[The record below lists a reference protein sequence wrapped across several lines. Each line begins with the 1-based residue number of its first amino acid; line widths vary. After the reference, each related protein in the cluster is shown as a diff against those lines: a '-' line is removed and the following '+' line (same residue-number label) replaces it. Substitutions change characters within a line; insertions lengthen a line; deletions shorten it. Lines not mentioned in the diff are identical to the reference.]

1 MAWLQIEGLP
11 SRTGKGELFK
21 LIVEAGLAK
30 DRVGKIELHGSEAA
44 IEVPEGW
51 EDRLARAL
59 DGAVSGNRTLR
70 AWSRGDGNTPGA
82 EHFDKLL
89 RLLDLEERAEA
100 DRLREETRRSTP
112 AEAEAS
118 GNSLVD
124 LVVTDENAGLA
135 GRYLVELIRR
145 NRTELPWSRLGV
157 GAPVLLSPMEPTADD
172 AGCFGVVCER
182 DRQSIRV
189 ALGDARVSS
198 PDDLAERIAQHD
210 TWRLDAAFDQ
220 AAGRRQRRA
229 LEQARSVRSNRL
241 AELREVLLGKKPPEF
256 APDADI
262 TPLDSSL
269 NGPQIEAVR
278 LALSAR
284 DVALIHGPP
293 GTGKTRTVVEV
304 IRQAIARGERVLAC
318 APSNLGVD
326 NILERLIAADE
337 RVVRIGHPARVLPE
351 LRAHTLDLQVEDQQQ
366 VRVARKLVKEA
377 LALFRKAGRFTRA
390 KPEPG
395 ARREMR
401 DEAKQ
406 LLADARRL
414 ETQAVEHIL
423 DTAAVVCAT
432 TTAIDGD
439 LLGARQFDLVVID
452 EACQSTEPGCWIPL
466 LRANRVLLAG
476 DHRQLPP
483 TVLSQKAEAEGF
495 GISLFER
502 VMDLY
507 GPRVSRRLTVQYRM
521 HRDIM
526 EFSSHEFYDGELV
539 ADADVAGHRLS
550 GLIDDWPEELDAP
563 VEFIDTAGAGFDEEL
578 EPDGESRRNPREAE
592 LAARKLQRLFDTGL
606 VPAQAALIAPYAAQV
621 RLLRSL
627 LRIEGLEIDSVD
639 GFQGREKEAMILSL
653 VRSNPKGEIGFLEDI
668 RRTNVALTRARRK
681 LIVIGDSSTLATHPF
696 YARLIEY
703 CEGIGAYQTIWEDPE
718 FES

>member
-30 DRVGKIELHGSEAA
+30 DRVGKIELQGSEAA
-44 IEVPEGW
+44 IEVPDGW

-59 DGAVSGNRTLR
+59 DGAVTGNRTLR

-100 DRLREETRRSTP
+100 DRLREEMRRSTP
-112 AEAEAS
+112 AQAEAS

-124 LVVTDENAGLA
+124 LVVIDENAGLA
-135 GRYLVELIRR
+135 GRFLVELVRR
-145 NRTELPWSRLGV
+145 NRAELRWSRLGV
-157 GAPVLLSPMEPTADD
+157 GAPVLLSPMEATTDE

-182 DRQSIRV
+182 NRNSIRV
-189 ALGDARVSS
+189 ALGDARSS
-198 PDDLAERIAQHD
+198 APDDLAERIAQYD
-210 TWRLDAAFDQ
+210 AWRLDAALDQ

-229 LEQARSVRSNRL
+229 LEQARNVRGNRL
-241 AELREVLLGKKPPEF
+241 AELRDVLLGQRPPEF
-256 APDADI
+256 V
-262 TPLDSSL
+262 TQQEFEPLDSSL
-269 NGPQIEAVR
+269 NAPQAEAVR
-278 LALSAR
+278 VALAAR

-304 IRQAIARGERVLAC
+304 IRQAIRRGERVLAC

-351 LRAHTLDLQVEDQQQ
+351 LRAHTLDLQVEDHQQ

-390 KPEPG
+390 RPEPG

-414 ETQAVEHIL
+414 ESQAVEHIL

-439 LLGARQFDLVVID
+439 VLGARSFDLVVID

-466 LRANRVLLAG
+466 LRAGRVLLAG

-483 TVLSQKAEAEGF
+483 TVLSAQAAAAGF

-502 VMDLY
+502 VMELC
-507 GPRVSRRLTVQYRM
+507 GPQVARRLTVQYRM

-526 EFSSHEFYDGELV
+526 QFSSQEFYEGALE
-539 ADADVAGHRLS
+539 ADAAVVEHRLS
-550 GLIDDWPEELDAP
+550 DLIEEFPEELDAP

-592 LAARKLQRLFDTGL
+592 LAVRKLQRLLDAGL
-606 VPAQAALIAPYAAQV
+606 SPGQAAIIAPYAAQV
-621 RLLRSL
+621 RLLRTL
-627 LRIEGLEIDSVD
+627 QPVEGLEIDSVD
-639 GFQGREKEAMILSL
+639 GFQGREKEVVIFSL
-653 VRSNPKGEIGFLEDI
+653 VRSNPQGEIGFLEDI

-681 LIVIGDSSTLATHPF
+681 LIVIGDSSTLASDPF
-696 YARLIEY
+696 YGRLIEY
-703 CEGIGAYQTIWEDPE
+703 CESIGAYQTIWEDPE
-718 FES
+718 FV